1 MPLVNFITFL
11 HTGSEVLLQPADKL
25 AGVAI
30 QYSTIKYN
38 KNVCKLALLIL
49 FIPNKVPIF
58 FFLSHILATVL
69 EKKLI
74 SETYKFSTEAAGG
87 VMEPVPA
94 GLSADGLCVFV
105 TFQRESS
112 LKRCP

>member
-1 MPLVNFITFL
+1 MSEASKVRGQSQLIKFL

-38 KNVCKLALLIL
+38 KILALLIL

-58 FFLSHILATVL
+58 LF
-69 EKKLI
+69 
-74 SETYKFSTEAAGG
+74 
-87 VMEPVPA
+87 
-94 GLSADGLCVFV
+94 
-105 TFQRESS
+105 
-112 LKRCP
+112 